1 VLLFLIVT
9 AVLVVDRLMKTL
21 ALTWPLTAAPLVG
34 GLLVFEPGVN
44 TLGPLGIFV
53 PRAVFF
59 ILAGGLSAALFILLW
74 AEQKT
79 QSRVLLW
86 GVILGIASNSYDR
99 LRFGHI
105 IDTLRLA
112 GGLSFNLAD
121 VLIVGGV
128 MTIIAQ
134 VFYLYFRGH

>member
-1 VLLFLIVT
+1 MFFLLIVT
-9 AVLVVDRLMKTL
+9 AVLVVDRLMKAL
-21 ALTWPLTAAPLVG
+21 ALAWPLTTAPLLG
-34 GLLVFEPGVN
+34 GLLVFEPTVN
-44 TLGPLGIFV
+44 TLGPLGISV
-53 PRAVFF
+53 SRATFF
-59 ILAGGLSAALFILLW
+59 ILAGGLSAALFIFLW
-74 AEQKT
+74 AEQRT

-128 MTIIAQ
+128 VAVIVQA
-134 VFYLYFRGH
+134 LLLHSHGH